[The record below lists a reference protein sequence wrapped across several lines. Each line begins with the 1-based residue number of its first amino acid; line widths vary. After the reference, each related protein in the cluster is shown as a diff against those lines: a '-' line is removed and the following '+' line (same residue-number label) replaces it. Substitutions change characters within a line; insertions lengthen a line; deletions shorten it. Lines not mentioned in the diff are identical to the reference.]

1 MELDTVDFNL
11 RLVPADNGAGSV
23 LYHVTME
30 ATRSLR
36 SLELIACEVSEAVAT
51 SHNLEPVLWRGDQLV
66 LNTWGR
72 WDVRAGKEEEKGVT
86 VITAPRWSVVLP
98 LLASGMY
105 RGEVDVHLFLQLIG
119 LEELVPLRLDTT
131 LRSRF
136 GGLEFAA
143 CDPVF
148 AALADMSIETMGWEK
163 DSLVKATGLPG
174 ATRPGADGDDDDD
187 DDDTTEFDEDGLANR
202 MRALQIDGDAPVPLD
217 DAFLFSNSSPD
228 AMYSAVACALVRYS
242 ERRDGDVLVIG
253 HDSAR
258 LGSEIAYL
266 GVPVHEW
273 EHETLS
279 YGDVDTLCLTE
290 WRAVVIDA
298 AAKGEDEEST
308 TTRNLQY
315 ALAFVERNPDTP
327 VLTRLHDD
335 LRMPC
340 TLSILRV
347 PGLSLANPF
356 KAWVWV
362 GDARSWQKTSS
373 LHVAQACWAYV
384 CYDGNQ
390 DVVLDFELAPADY
403 GNFFSDCCH
412 FKQSKYSTESGGPR
426 YRVDC
431 MDFCHLLSSR
441 FWLEAKAHAQTSAF
455 AAHVRAARNPTML
468 YSALRIHHFWNTT
481 PAARRELLSNLF
493 RPRRVAAVVG
503 VNRELADRVPG
514 TACLITA
521 RYDALAGLCVPTSRP
536 VDAALV
542 ELFSDPS
549 AGVLLNMLHQAK
561 RELGVMPVVAQH
573 HRVLPFESLAV
584 LASRELYKLLA
595 GYVVLARRARRNPLH
610 KWELQFLLWALTVFG
625 TYDDKIE
632 YMEML
637 YNDMAETRGLRFDDS
652 PPPRILHTKTVRP
665 ESDIVHTEGPAAGN
679 FIASLSA
686 LHINTQYLAL
696 DGDLDNCYAIAVG
709 LQNAERGDRA
719 GIYM

>member
-1 MELDTVDFNL
+1 MEMDKIDFNL
-11 RLVPADNGAGSV
+11 RIVAADDGARSII
-23 LYHVTME
+23 YHVTME
-30 ATRSLR
+30 ATRSLQC
-36 SLELIACEVSEAVAT
+36 LELTACEVSEAVAT
-51 SHNLEPVLWRGDQLV
+51 SHNLEPVLWRGDQVV
-66 LNTWGR
+66 LDTWGR
-72 WDVRAGKEEEKGVT
+72 CGVRAGKEEENGVT

-98 LLASGMY
+98 LLSSGMY
-105 RGEVDVHLFLQLIG
+105 HGEVDVHLFLELIG
-119 LEELVPLRLDTT
+119 LEQLAPLCLDTT

-136 GGLEFAA
+136 GGLESAA

-148 AALADMSIETMGWEK
+148 AALADMSTETMGWENEA
-163 DSLVKATGLPG
+163 LVKATGLSGGKSPV
-174 ATRPGADGDDDDD
+174 DDDIDD
-187 DDDTTEFDEDGLANR
+187 DETMDEDEDEDGLAIR
-202 MRALQIDGDAPVPLD
+202 MRALQIDGDAPVPDD

-228 AMYSAVACALVRYS
+228 AMYSAVACAAVRYS
-242 ERRDGDVLVIG
+242 ERRDGDVLVIS

-273 EHETLS
+273 EHKTLS
-279 YGDVDTLCLTE
+279 YGDADTLSLTE

-298 AAKGEDEEST
+298 AAKGDDEEST

-315 ALAFVERNPDTP
+315 ALAFVERNPGTP

-335 LRMPC
+335 PRTPC

-356 KAWVWV
+356 EAWVWV
-362 GDARSWQKTSS
+362 GDARSWQTTSS

-384 CYDGNQ
+384 CYDGNE
-390 DVVLDFELAPADY
+390 DIMLDFELAPADY

-412 FKQSKYSTESGGPR
+412 FEQSKDSTESGGPR

-431 MDFCHLLSSR
+431 MDFSYLLSSR

-481 PAARRELLSNLF
+481 PAARREQLRNLF

-503 VNRELADRVPG
+503 VNRELTDRVQG
-514 TACLITA
+514 TARLITA

-536 VDAALV
+536 VDEALV
-542 ELFSDPS
+542 KLFSDPS
-549 AGVLLNMLHQAK
+549 AGVLLNMLHQAQ
-561 RELGVMPVVAQH
+561 RELGVMPIAAQH

-584 LASRELYKLLA
+584 LASREFYKLLA

-632 YMEML
+632 YMDML
-637 YNDMAETRGLRFDDS
+637 YSDLAETGGFRFGDS
-652 PPPRILHTKTVRP
+652 PPPWILHTKTVRP
-665 ESDIVHTEGPAAGN
+665 ESDIVHTDGPDAGS
-679 FIASLSA
+679 FIASLEA
-686 LHINTQYLAL
+686 LRIKTEYLAL
-696 DGDLDNCYAIAVG
+696 DGDLDNYYARAVR